1 MTDTRSAGARK
12 LAKKLPFVSWDR
24 RGTLACESVPSK
36 NFFHPHI
43 FFPLETVKHRLTRR
57 LQTQT
62 AGTIPASQQII
73 CTLDESPCS
82 TNEFLGSV
90 HEGVI
95 KRSNLDY
102 LMRYWNIFYSVGLA
116 SLTGA
121 VPGKLYRCGTAG
133 IGQSVSSHCAV
144 MCDETVQQRR
154 RSEKAWDFGS
164 ILGQSAQPSRRILPS
179 HQSLAKLT
187 SVLHWGRWPVCRPS
201 RPIIG
206 PTSD

>member
-1 MTDTRSAGARK
+1 MTDTRSARARK

-102 LMRYWNIFYSVGLA
+102 LMRYWNIFLFCWLGISNG
-116 SLTGA
+116 
-121 VPGKLYRCGTAG
+121 RCSRQALPMR
-133 IGQSVSSHCAV
+133 HC
-144 MCDETVQQRR
+144 
-154 RSEKAWDFGS
+154 WY
-164 ILGQSAQPSRRILPS
+164 
-179 HQSLAKLT
+179 
-187 SVLHWGRWPVCRPS
+187 WPVSFIALRCDVR
-201 RPIIG
+201 
-206 PTSD
+206 